1 MTMLDLTNRVFL
13 ISGANR
19 GIGLAVA
26 ELLYA
31 RGCRLSLG
39 VRDPKSL
46 DGFVAD
52 RDADRIHVARYDAE
66 KWITHA
72 TWVEA
77 AASMFG
83 GIDGLIN
90 NAGISVTMTIR
101 DADEAALDRIWAVN
115 CKAPLNMIRCA
126 LPHLEASGQ
135 GRIINIASLSGKR
148 VRNDNVAYNMSKFA
162 VVALTHGVRRLG
174 WDKGVR
180 ATALC
185 PSFVRTDMT
194 AGSAKIS
201 AAEMTDPADL
211 AELVATVA
219 ALPNTASIAE
229 LLVNCRLE
237 DMV

>member
-1 MTMLDLTNRVFL
+1 MLDLTDRVVMV
-13 ISGANR
+13 SGANR
-19 GIGLAVA
+19 GIGAAVA
-26 ELLYA
+26 TKLYD

-39 VRDPKSL
+39 VRDTRKL
-46 DGFVAD
+46 DAFVAE
-52 RDADRIHVARYDAE
+52 RDPARIQVTHYEAE
-66 KWITHA
+66 DWATHA
-72 TWVEA
+72 AWAEA
-77 AASMFG
+77 AAVRFG
-83 GIDGLIN
+83 RIDGLVN
-90 NAGISVTMTIR
+90 NAGISLAMSIR
-101 DADEAALDRIWAVN
+101 EADEAALDRIWAIN
-115 CKAPLNMIRCA
+115 CKAPLSMIRCA
-126 LPHLEASGQ
+126 LPHLEAAGE
-135 GRIINIASLSGKR
+135 GRIVNVASLSGKR

-211 AELVATVA
+211 AELVATVI
-219 ALPNTASIAE
+219 ALPNTASVAE

-237 DMV
+237 DML

>member
-1 MTMLDLTNRVFL
+1 MLDLTDRVFL

-19 GIGLAVA
+19 GIGRAIA
-26 ELLYA
+26 ETLYA

-39 VRDPKSL
+39 VRDLKAME
-46 DGFVAD
+46 GFAVG
-52 RDADRIHVARYDAE
+52 RDLSRLHVARYDAE
-66 KWITHA
+66 RWDIQSR
-72 TWVEA
+72 WVDEA
-77 AASMFG
+77 ARYFG
-83 GIDGLIN
+83 RIDGLIN
-90 NAGISVTMTIR
+90 NAGISLAMSIR
-101 DADEAALDRIWAVN
+101 EADEAALDRIWAIN

-126 LPHLEASGQ
+126 LPHLEASGE
-135 GRIINIASLSGKR
+135 GRIVNIASLSGKR

-174 WDKGVR
+174 WEKGVR

-194 AGSAKIS
+194 AGSTKMA
-201 AAEMTDPADL
+201 AAEMTDPQDL
-211 AELVATVA
+211 ATLVATVV

-237 DMV
+237 DML